1 MRMWELA
8 IRFVRRPGQGGR
20 AANLAAFGATAVV
33 SLLITFLIA
42 GSLGLVDRSD
52 RIGWRASQADKG
64 DPVVGKVY
72 DVKDVANGTAIL
84 RLDLAVTNPSRNA
97 GLQPPPGLPHTPK
110 PGEVWVSPALAK
122 LWRGDLG
129 EQLSKRYHVPKPTG
143 VISDAG
149 LSSPDEQVVIRGVEP
164 LADKESGTDLSTWRG
179 TKMDDRIQ
187 ILLWLVGFGLA
198 LVIFPV
204 LSLVG
209 QAAGV
214 AAKRREH
221 RLAALRLAGATR
233 TQVLRL
239 SAVEQAILAVAGAAV
254 GLIAYTVLSPLI
266 ARIPLGGG
274 RWYVSDL
281 TVAPWL
287 VLLVMV
293 LVPVLSVLSAMI
305 GLGRVSITPLGV
317 TRGHTRKAVTPF
329 RLVLL
334 AAGPLLLAVV
344 GGSATA
350 LVPIIIGIA
359 LGAFAVR
366 IGGPFVLDRVGR
378 ILARTANSPS
388 TLLAGRRLADDPKAA
403 FRPVAAL
410 VLAGFVS
417 GFLSVVMPFNLKGN
431 GSDNAF
437 EVAVHAPTAKAAN
450 ELVATRIKDAGLH
463 AQVQPGEAYGDKVQ
477 HVLVSF
483 PKAERE
489 QTRTA
494 LYDVSPD
501 SVPITGAERD
511 LFEAGMLLDL
521 KIGVLLLLGVVFVTG
536 AASTAAGAVGT
547 ALDQAGPAKALRRS
561 GVPLKVIERSAR
573 LAAVLPV
580 IVVGLPTIGM
590 GAFCGLLANA
600 GALPLGEGS
609 AGAFLL
615 AGQVIVGLVLVSVAG
630 AAGAPVLRKA
640 SAN

>member
-8 IRFVRRPGQGGR
+8 VRFVRRPGQGGR

-42 GSLGLVDRSD
+42 GSLGLLDRSD
-52 RIGWRASQADKG
+52 RIGWRATRATDG
-64 DPVVGKVY
+64 APVVGKIYEVN
-72 DVKDVANGTAIL
+72 DVADGKSIL
-84 RLDLAVTNPSRNA
+84 RLDLAVTDQSRNE
-97 GLQPPPGLPHTPK
+97 GLTPPPGLPHTPK
-110 PGEVWVSPALAK
+110 PGEVWVSPATAK
-122 LWRGDLG
+122 LWKGELG
-129 EQLSKRYHVPKPTG
+129 KQLSQRYHVPKPTG
-143 VISDAG
+143 LIGDAG
-149 LSSPDEQVVIRGVEP
+149 LSSPDEQVVIRGVEARP
-164 LADKESGTDLSTWRG
+164 DDTGTAVTDWRG
-179 TKMDDRIQ
+179 DAMDSRIQ
-187 ILLWLVGFGLA
+187 ALIWLVGFGLA

-239 SAVEQAILAVAGAAV
+239 SAVEQAILAVAGAAA
-254 GLIAYTVLSPLI
+254 GLIAYTALSPLI

-274 RWYVSDL
+274 RWFVSDL
-281 TVAPWL
+281 TVSPWL
-287 VLLVMV
+287 VVLVMI

-317 TRGHTRKAVTPF
+317 TRGHTRKKVTPF

-334 AAGPLLLAVV
+334 AAGPLLLLMV
-344 GGSATA
+344 GGNTA
-350 LVPIIIGIA
+350 ALLPIIIGIA
-359 LGAFAVR
+359 MGAFAVR
-366 IGGPFVLDRVGR
+366 IGGPFVIDRFGR
-378 ILARTANSPS
+378 ILARTANNPA

-417 GFLSVVMPFNLKGN
+417 GFLSVVMPFNLNGN
-431 GSDNAF
+431 GSDKAF
-437 EVAVHAPTAKAAN
+437 EVSVRAQTAQAADQ
-450 ELVATRIKDAGLH
+450 LVEKRIKDAGLH
-463 AQVQPGEAYGDKVQ
+463 GKAEAGESYGKEQRVY
-477 HVLVSF
+477 VTF

-494 LYDVSPD
+494 LYDVSPAR
-501 SVPITGAERD
+501 VPMTDAERD
-511 LFEAGMLLDL
+511 LFDAGMLLDL

-561 GVPLKVIERSAR
+561 GVPLRVIERSAR

-590 GAFCGLLANA
+590 GAFCGLLANS
-600 GALPLGEGS
+600 GTLPLGEGS
-609 AGAFLL
+609 AGALLL